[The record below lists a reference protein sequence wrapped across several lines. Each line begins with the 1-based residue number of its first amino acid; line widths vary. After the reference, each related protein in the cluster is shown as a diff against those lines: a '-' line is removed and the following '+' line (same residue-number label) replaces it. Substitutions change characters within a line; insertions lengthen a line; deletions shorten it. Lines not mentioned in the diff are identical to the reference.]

1 MALSPTTEN
10 MVSFTTSLF
19 VVRSLSLSL
28 IRVYLAAVRYHLL
41 CNGAAVDVLKS
52 ARLTAVLHGIERRQP
67 PSALARR
74 ELSVDDLIHFRRY
87 LQRSNYAYVDQ
98 TMLWASVTLAFYG
111 LLRASEYLAPSIHT
125 FDSQRALVWT
135 AVSIAPDSVTLRLKV
150 TKTRQ
155 SGDGGTVTV
164 SSTGDETCPVLA
176 MSEFRR
182 TTAQACS
189 AQPVFA
195 FAEGNYLTPPCLNKI
210 LRQALNCNQVS
221 SHFMRIG
228 GATLLASR
236 GASEAVIRRAG
247 RWRSTAS
254 ERYVRQVAGMPP
266 QWTSSVASLRDRV

>member
-1 MALSPTTEN
+1 MACCVP
-10 MVSFTTSLF
+10 VSIWRLLFT
-19 VVRSLSLSL
+19 
-28 IRVYLAAVRYHLL
+28 
-41 CNGAAVDVLKS
+41 
-52 ARLTAVLHGIERRQP
+52 RLTAKEHLCGRP
-67 PSALARR
+67 
-74 ELSVDDLIHFRRY
+74 
-87 LQRSNYAYVDQ
+87 
-98 TMLWASVTLAFYG
+98 
-111 LLRASEYLAPSIHT
+111 
-125 FDSQRALVWT
+125 

-221 SHFMRIG
+221 SHSMRIG